1 MKKLFT
7 ILAVAAAV
15 VACQKNETIALDN
28 GEAISFGNAFVE
40 NSTRATDLSYSG
52 TKGLKLFKVY
62 GTVTGGENTTG
73 GTVAI
78 FNGDDVTGSVG
89 TAVWSCNNK
98 QYWIAGAT
106 YNFAAVADAESVTCE
121 NGLPKSMV
129 YSSAVDAETGF
140 QKDLLYAT
148 ASATGEASGNDYVN
162 FTFNHLLSKV
172 KFTVTSNTEGG
183 YYYSV
188 KNIEVANYNG
198 GTYTIGAPTPWAVGT
213 AANIAFGD
221 IEEVTKASSEGEGT
235 AKTSGKTCVNEKLLV
250 PTATAFNVTFD
261 VELYKGNTLLSKQE
275 SITKSVEIKNAENT
289 LVGLE
294 AGKSYNFTIAVSVG
308 ELIQFTV
315 TTNPTWGDST
325 TNVPVLQ

>member
-1 MKKLFT
+1 
-7 ILAVAAAV
+7 
-15 VACQKNETIALDN
+15 
-28 GEAISFGNAFVE
+28 
-40 NSTRATDLSYSG
+40 
-52 TKGLKLFKVY
+52 
-62 GTVTGGENTTG
+62 
-73 GTVAI
+73 
-78 FNGDDVTGSVG
+78 
-89 TAVWSCNNK
+89 
-98 QYWIAGAT
+98 
-106 YNFAAVADAESVTCE
+106 
-121 NGLPKSMV
+121 MV

-148 ASATGEASGNDYVN
+148 ASATGKASGNDYVN

-172 KFTVTSNTEGG
+172 KFTVTSNTEEG

-188 KNIEVANYNG
+188 KNIEVANYDG
-198 GTYTIGAPTPWAVGT
+198 GTYTIGETTPWAVGT

-261 VELYKGNTLLSKQE
+261 VELYKDGTLLSKQE
-275 SITKSVEIKNAENT
+275 NVTKSVEIKNAENT

-294 AGKSYNFTIAVSVG
+294 AGKAYNFTIALSVG